1 MPLLIAAG
9 IGAASSA
16 FGAYQGY
23 KQKKEGEKALAGLT
37 APTYEIPEEIKQ
49 NLSDAEAMEV
59 EGLTASEKKAFV
71 QNIERSQQSA
81 LKAQADRKG
90 GLLGIQG
97 SMQAESDAY
106 SNLTSMD
113 ASARKQS
120 ELEKQA
126 RVSQARQAMAS
137 AKDRELA
144 FREGRYQEDLASGQA
159 MVGAGQQNIMQGIQG
174 IGSAAIGFM
183 GASSNPDSDAASNTG
198 GYRNSGYA
206 DTITRQNWKNLGRPQ
221 Q

>member
-49 NLSDAEAMEV
+49 AEAMEV

-113 ASARKQS
+113 AAARKQA
-120 ELEKQA
+120 ELEKQT
-126 RVSQARQAMAS
+126 RVSQARQAMVS
-137 AKDRELA
+137 AKERELA

-183 GASSNPDSDAASNTG
+183 GASSKPKTNPPTV
-198 GYRNSGYA
+198 
-206 DTITRQNWKNLGRPQ
+206 Q
-221 Q
+221 QD